1 MTDLSKKIVM
11 RGIDTIA
18 PYELNAKLHEPKQ
31 VAKIAESIKQFGW
44 TQPIVVDKNGSIIAG
59 HGRRLAAISLGLK
72 EVPVLVR
79 DDLSD
84 EEVKALRLADN
95 RVALSGFDGEKLQ
108 AELASLQIDM
118 EGIFDKKELEFMQA
132 DLSVIDDDKFMT
144 DVDAAVREQAEQT
157 IKKIADADAKEI
169 AIAKALGFKNIKIK
183 DEKHVAAF
191 IAIIESE
198 TGKSGAEAFVE
209 HAQRYAE
216 QS

>member
-1 MTDLSKKIVM
+1 MTDLAKKIIM
-11 RGIDTIA
+11 RGVDTIT

-84 EEVKALRLADN
+84 DEVRALRLADN

-118 EGIFDKKELEFMQA
+118 EGIFDKKELEYMQA

-157 IKKIADADAKEI
+157 LNKIADADAKEI

-191 IAIIESE
+191 VAIIESE